1 MGRMNRRRHAML
13 AAALAVCVADRVQ
26 AHSGPPF
33 PILSDRI
40 AGPYRV
46 SIWTDPDATEDG
58 TLGGQFWITLESAV
72 TGDAVPAKTRARVFI
87 TALDQ
92 PTPEQSAAT
101 QPVGGDAGN
110 QFAALLMDHEGP
122 FAVRVEIE
130 GPLGVGTVT
139 SRADATYDL
148 RPAPY
153 MLVWYLAPFLLVAVL
168 WTRLLLKRRTVRPIR

>member
-1 MGRMNRRRHAML
+1 MSARRIAWLTATL
-13 AAALAVCVADRVQ
+13 ALFAADGVH

-33 PILSDRI
+33 PILSDRV

-46 SIWTDPDATEDG
+46 SIWTDPDATDDG
-58 TLGGQFWITLESAV
+58 TLGGQFWVTLERAG
-72 TGDAVPAKTRARVFI
+72 TGDAVPDATRARVFLEAI
-87 TALDQ
+87 DRQA
-92 PTPEQSAAT
+92 PEQSAST
-101 QPVGGDAGN
+101 EPVNGDVGN

-122 FAVRVEIE
+122 FAVRVEIQ
-130 GPLGVGTVT
+130 GPLGLAEVT

-168 WTRLLLKRRTVRPIR
+168 WTRLLLKRRAAAR